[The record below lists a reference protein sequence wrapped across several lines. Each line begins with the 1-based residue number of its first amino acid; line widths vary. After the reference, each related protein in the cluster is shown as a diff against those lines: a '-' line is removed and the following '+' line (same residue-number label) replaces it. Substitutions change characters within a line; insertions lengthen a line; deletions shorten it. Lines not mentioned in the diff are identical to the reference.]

1 MIPASP
7 TLARITLSA
16 MACSLIACAALP
28 ATARLAEAAEQ
39 NAPVVCFAAS
49 SLATAL
55 DAVARAWM
63 AATGK
68 RLACSYASSAVL
80 ARQIE
85 AGAPA
90 DLFASADRAWTDWAA
105 ARHLLRPGSLIA
117 PLGNRLVLIAPRGE
131 SVALRI
137 APGFPLAQAL
147 GSGRLAMGNPA
158 TVPAGAYARAAL
170 SALGVWGAVQE
181 HIIATEN
188 VRAALAFVARGE
200 APLGIVYET
209 DALSGP
215 NVEVVDAF
223 PAETHP
229 PIVYAF
235 AITAAS
241 RNPDADAFLA
251 YLRTPTALSM
261 FAAHGFT
268 VRAEP

>member
-1 MIPASP
+1 M
-7 TLARITLSA
+7 
-16 MACSLIACAALP
+16 LP
-28 ATARLAEAAEQ
+28 SRARLVCFALAWALVAPAGSAAEDESGAAKAGRPGQ
-39 NAPVVCFAAS
+39 PVLCFAAS
-49 SLATAL
+49 SLAGAL
-55 DAVARAWM
+55 DAVGRAWKT
-63 AATGK
+63 ATGK
-68 RLACSYASSAVL
+68 RLSCTYASSSVL

-90 DLFASADRAWTDWAA
+90 DVFASADRAWTEWAA
-105 ARHLLRPGSLIA
+105 ARGLLRSGSEIA
-117 PLGNRLVLIAPRGE
+117 PLSTRLVLIAPRAE
-131 SVALRI
+131 PIALRI

-158 TVPAGAYARAAL
+158 SVPAGAYARAAL
-170 SALGVWGAVQE
+170 TALGVWGDVQGR
-181 HIIATEN
+181 IVATEN

-200 APLGIVYET
+200 AALGIVYET
-209 DALSGP
+209 DAMSEPRVRILD
-215 NVEVVDAF
+215 VF

-241 RNPDADAFLA
+241 RNPDAGALLE
-251 YLRTPTALSM
+251 YLRTPAALSI